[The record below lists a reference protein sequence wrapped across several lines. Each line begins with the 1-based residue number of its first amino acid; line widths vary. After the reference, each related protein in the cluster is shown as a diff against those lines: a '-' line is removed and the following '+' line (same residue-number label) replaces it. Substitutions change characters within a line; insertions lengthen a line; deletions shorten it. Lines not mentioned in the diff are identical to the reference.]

1 MIRSM
6 PDWSRC
12 SLRPYPA
19 LSLFLRFASAPSL
32 VASSLRAACATPFNC
47 RLKWPKICQFQRL
60 GLQAQAAGMWRYSL
74 PQRYHKRQLQS
85 KAPKVLN
92 PLVFSCEANESVVW
106 HVSRISRRV
115 CSRTASGRV
124 LDRICIKTQNSLDK
138 KFKDKPRRRHTS
150 RWWRRLKATEG
161 AIKRQRWIE
170 KNPQGQQAP
179 SPISQVV
186 VLGNTLAF
194 CTEVGIS
201 VPNKCY

>member
-47 RLKWPKICQFQRL
+47 RRKWPKICQFQRL
-60 GLQAQAAGMWRYSL
+60 GLQAQAAGMWRYF
-74 PQRYHKRQLQS
+74 QRYHKRQLQS

-92 PLVFSCEANESVVW
+92 PLVFSCEANESVVG

-115 CSRTASGRV
+115 SSRTVSGRV
-124 LDRICIKTQNSLDK
+124 LDRICIKTKLLAK
-138 KFKDKPRRRHTS
+138 KFKAKLRHRHRSQWCRRR
-150 RWWRRLKATEG
+150 KAAE
-161 AIKRQRWIE
+161 RQSKGSVGLSEIYRVTRH
-170 KNPQGQQAP
+170 
-179 SPISQVV
+179 QVPF
-186 VLGNTLAF
+186 LNLTFLETPWHFFGSWHF
-194 CTEVGIS
+194 CTQ
-201 VPNKCY
+201 KMLLA